1 MDLAHWIE
9 RHAAF
14 SPDRPAIRFAGDVLT
29 YADFARHIRK
39 TAARLGAFGIAE
51 GDIVAFL
58 GYNNPDMLTAL
69 FACARLGAMLMPL
82 NWRLAFPE
90 HARVL
95 GQCPPRMV
103 LIEDSFL
110 ADTQELRDAHPD
122 VPIVTAA
129 IDSHLNEKGYIVPGL
144 GDAGDRMFGTR

>member
-1 MDLAHWIE
+1 MNLAHWIE

-29 YADFARHIRK
+29 YAALARRVRQA
-39 TAARLGAFGIAE
+39 AARFAALGIAE

-58 GYNNPDMLTAL
+58 GYNNPDMLVTL

-82 NWRLAFPE
+82 NWRLAPPE

-95 GQCPPRMV
+95 GHCRPRMV
-103 LIEDSFL
+103 LIEESFL
-110 ADTQELRDAHPD
+110 ANTREL
-122 VPIVTAA
+122 
-129 IDSHLNEKGYIVPGL
+129 
-144 GDAGDRMFGTR
+144 